1 MTENL
6 LIRLAIRREGEF
18 VNAYHAASGT
28 MDGAMLVGSIRVSI
42 LDAHKDIWEDWKAL
56 MSRAY
61 QTVVHDATGCEVEM
75 NEGPAPEH
83 ERSGR
88 A

>member
-1 MTENL
+1 MTEKML
-6 LIRLAIRREGEF
+6 MRLAIRREGEF
-18 VNAYHAASGT
+18 VNAYHAAHDT
-28 MDGAMLVGSIRVSI
+28 MEGAMLVGSIRTSI
-42 LDAHKDIWEDWKAL
+42 LKAHRDIWEDWKNL

-61 QTVVHDATGCEVEM
+61 QAVIHDATGCM
-75 NEGPAPEH
+75 ATMDEGPAPEH